1 MTNHQNSAT
10 TYTVLDRH
18 GNVQSDGE
26 SLEGAALIVLEYDCH
41 QYEIRNEGDNGFNL
55 WTSQRGGGGNVPM
68 TKSVIYSLETDEALA
83 TAEIY
88 HKVIQNA
95 EWWDNQ
101 SVVTDADYYADAIA
115 KINAEHA
122 SN

>member
-1 MTNHQNSAT
+1 MTNNQNRNT

-26 SLEGAALIVLEYDCH
+26 TLEGAALIVLGYDGH
-41 QYEIRNEGDNGFNL
+41 KHEIRQDGDIGFSL

-68 TKSVIYSLETDEALA
+68 ISSVIYSLEADEALA
-83 TAEIY
+83 TADMY
-88 HKVIQNA
+88 HKIIKNA

-101 SVVTDADYYADAIA
+101 RVVTDAYYAAEIA
-115 KINAEHA
+115 EINAEHA

>member
-1 MTNHQNSAT
+1 MTNNQNRNT

-26 SLEGAALIVLEYDCH
+26 TLEGAALIVLGYDGH
-41 QYEIRNEGDNGFNL
+41 QHEIRNDGDIGFSL

-68 TKSVIYSLETDEALA
+68 ISSVIYSLEADEGLA
-83 TAEIY
+83 TADMY
-88 HKVIQNA
+88 HKIIQNA

-101 SVVTDADYYADAIA
+101 RVVTDAYYAAEIA
-115 KINAEHA
+115 EINAEHA